1 LSFGQLV
8 KDLLKMRRIIAL
20 SLFLFPSLFAFII
33 YATHNV
39 ETPRRLAGLCAAAEQ
54 NPNSEDDKAAEEIAE
69 VGFIDQIRADEYQQQ
84 PNADQDQE
92 RADAWGEFWL
102 LFHV

>member
-1 LSFGQLV
+1 
-8 KDLLKMRRIIAL
+8 MRRIIAP
-20 SLFLFPSLFAFII
+20 SFFFLFPSLFAFTI
-33 YATHNV
+33 YATHNA
-39 ETPRRLAGLCAAAEQ
+39 ETPRRLAGLCAMAEI
-54 NPNSEDDKAAEEIAE
+54 NPKSEDDKAAEEIAE

-92 RADAWGEFWL
+92 RADACGEFWL